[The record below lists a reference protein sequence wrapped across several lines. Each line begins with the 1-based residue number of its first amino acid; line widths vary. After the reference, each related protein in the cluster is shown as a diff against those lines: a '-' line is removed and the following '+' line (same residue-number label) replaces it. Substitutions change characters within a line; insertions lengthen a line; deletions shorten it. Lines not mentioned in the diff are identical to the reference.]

1 MPLFYLERNLFGES
15 GRVDVIM
22 DWKVPSS
29 NPIRCWAGLRDP
41 TSTRLLVS
49 FDQTKTRR
57 ND

>member
-15 GRVDVIM
+15 GLVDVIM

-41 TSTRLLVS
+41 TSTRLSVS
-49 FDQTKTRR
+49 FGSKKDKTQ
-57 ND
+57 